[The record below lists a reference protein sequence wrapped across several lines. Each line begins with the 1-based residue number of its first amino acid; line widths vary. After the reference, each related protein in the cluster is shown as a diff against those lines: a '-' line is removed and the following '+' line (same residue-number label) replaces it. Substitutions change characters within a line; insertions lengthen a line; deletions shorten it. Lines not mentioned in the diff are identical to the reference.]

1 MRFFL
6 VTLVV
11 MLASCSKTPEPVE
24 NPAPVE
30 APAPKKET
38 KRDDRPV
45 IVAFGDS
52 LSAGYGLE
60 DGEAYPDYLQKAL
73 DAKGYRYRVVNQ
85 GISGDTTSG
94 GVERISQALAE
105 KPEIVI
111 LELGGNDGLRG
122 LPVAMSKENMDRII
136 QEFKAAG
143 AKVVLAGITLPRN
156 YGPDYIREFEQMY
169 PALATKHKIPRIQFF
184 LEGVAM
190 VPGLMQQDQI
200 HPTAEGAKMVAN
212 RVVLP
217 VLEPLLRKN

>member
-11 MLASCSKTPEPVE
+11 ILAGCSKPPVPVE
-24 NPAPVE
+24 TPAPVA
-30 APAPKKET
+30 APVPEKET
-38 KRDDRPV
+38 KRDNRPV

-60 DGEAYPDYLQKAL
+60 AGEAYPDYLQKAL

-94 GVERISQALAE
+94 GVERIQLALAE
-105 KPEIVI
+105 KPRIVI

-122 LPVAMSKENMDRII
+122 LPVAISKENIDRMI

-143 AKVVLAGITLPRN
+143 AQVILAGITLPRN
-156 YGPDYIREFEQMY
+156 YGPDYIRDFEQMY
-169 PALATKHKIPRIQFF
+169 PTLATKYKIPRINFF
-184 LEGVAM
+184 LEGVAT
-190 VPGLMQQDQI
+190 VPSLMQQDQI
-200 HPTAEGAKMVAN
+200 HPTAEGCKMVAN

>member
-6 VTLVV
+6 VSLAV
-11 MLASCSKTPEPVE
+11 MLAGCNKPPDPVVI
-24 NPAPVE
+24 PAPVE
-30 APAPKKET
+30 APVPKNET

-60 DGEAYPDYLQKAL
+60 AGEAYPDYLQKAL

-94 GVERISQALAE
+94 GVERIPQALAE
-105 KPEIVI
+105 KPAVVI

-122 LPVAMSKENMDRII
+122 LPVAISKANLDRMI

-169 PALATKHKIPRIQFF
+169 PALATKHKIPRIPFF
-184 LEGVAM
+184 LKGVAT
-190 VPGLMQQDQI
+190 VPALMQQDQI
-200 HPTAEGAKMVAN
+200 HPTAEGCKMVAN

-217 VLEPLLRKN
+217 VLEPLMRKN

>member
-1 MRFFL
+1 M
-6 VTLVV
+6 VT
-11 MLASCSKTPEPVE
+11 
-24 NPAPVE
+24 PAPVQ
-30 APAPKKET
+30 APAPKKES

-60 DGEAYPDYLQKAL
+60 AGEAYPDYLQEAL

-94 GVERISQALAE
+94 GVERIAQALAE
-105 KPEIVI
+105 KPAVVI

-122 LPVAMSKENMDRII
+122 LPVAMSKKNMDRMI
-136 QEFKAAG
+136 QEFKASG
-143 AKVVLAGITLPRN
+143 AQVVLAGITLPRN

-169 PALATKHKIPRIQFF
+169 PTLAKKHKIPHIKFF
-184 LEGVAM
+184 LEGVATL
-190 VPGLMQQDQI
+190 PALMQQDQI
-200 HPTAEGAKMVAN
+200 HPTAEGSRIVAN